1 MKLNL
6 DFINSRYLNP
16 MESNVLSNEI
26 SIWNPHTIEV
36 VESHWVKAVESH
48 KIKAIKSLRN

>member
-6 DFINSRYLNP
+6 DIINSRHLNP

-26 SIWNPHTIEV
+26 NIWNPHTIKV
-36 VESHWVKAVESH
+36 VESHRVKAVESH
-48 KIKAIKSLRN
+48 KIKTIKSLRN